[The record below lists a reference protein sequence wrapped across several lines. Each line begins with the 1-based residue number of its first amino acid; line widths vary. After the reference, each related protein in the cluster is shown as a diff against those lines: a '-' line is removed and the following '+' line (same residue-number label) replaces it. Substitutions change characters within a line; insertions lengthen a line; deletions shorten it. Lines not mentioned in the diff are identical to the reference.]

1 MRRLGAYINL
11 IALVVLLSS
20 SSGRGQETV
29 FNGLKSDVK
38 RADNFYN
45 QHQYADAV
53 ALYLIAEEKNKGGA
67 SIYLKLGETYFRL
80 KNNQQSVAWYSKHLQ
95 EQASL
100 PDNDVL
106 NYAEALRGIGDY
118 KEAIKQYKNYQITHG
133 NDQKITEKIWRLTN
147 IQFLLEDSIF
157 YAIRKAE
164 FNIDGSSFYSPTFY
178 KDGLV
183 IVGDKEHKIGGF
195 INLDGTSN
203 THYKTLYFTGLTFD
217 TLPPYLDH
225 YYTEL
230 EEFSKDI
237 SSRLNTGPVS
247 FFADETKIVFTKNGE
262 STRKAGSTL
271 QLFIAEFSEDKW
283 QEPRP
288 MPFNNIKYSVSNPA
302 LNEDGSIIY
311 FVSDMPG
318 GYGSDDLYVSYYK
331 DNSWSKPQNLGD
343 RVNTSG
349 TESFPYLHHGL
360 LYFASDG
367 HGGLGGLD
375 IYKIDL
381 RDIISGEVINP
392 GYPINTSYDDFGIIL
407 NDKGTRGFI
416 SSNRGNGGF
425 SDAIYE
431 IEIDLQTYPLFIAGS
446 IKYKELNWKDSEK
459 FEMLPEAH
467 MYLIDVRRGIQV
479 SESKTDSLG
488 NFEIKI
494 PYASKYIVKVVE
506 ESIGEVKVSFEIP
519 KNKKPDTVHD
529 IVIVKNGSL
538 FKQESSLMVLPVD
551 TDKASLN
558 KSK

>member
-20 SSGRGQETV
+20 EPGHAQESV
-29 FNGLKSDVK
+29 FSGLKSDVK
-38 RADNFYN
+38 RADNFYS

-53 ALYLIAEEKNKGGA
+53 ALYLIAEKKKKGGP
-67 SIYLKLGETYFRL
+67 SIYIKLGETYFKL
-80 KNNQQSVAWYSKHLQ
+80 NNNQQSVAWYGKHLQ
-95 EQASL
+95 EQTSL

-118 KEAIKQYKNYQITHG
+118 KEAISQYKIYLKKHG

-147 IQFLLEDSIF
+147 IEFLLEDSIF
-157 YAIRKAE
+157 YAIRKVDIKL
-164 FNIDGSSFYSPTFY
+164 NGSFYSPMFY

-183 IVGDKEHKIGGF
+183 IVGDKKNKIGGF
-195 INLDGTSN
+195 INHDGTSN
-203 THYKTLYFTGLTFD
+203 SSFKTLYFTGLTLD
-217 TLPPYLDH
+217 TLPPYHDY

-230 EEFSKDI
+230 VEFSKDI
-237 SSRLNTGPVS
+237 SSRLNIGPVS
-247 FFADETKIVFTKNGE
+247 FYPDETKIVFTKNGE
-262 STRKAGSTL
+262 STRKTGSTL
-271 QLFIAEFSEDKW
+271 QLFIAELAEEKW
-283 QEPRP
+283 REPRP

-302 LNEDGSIIY
+302 LNEDGNILY

-331 DNSWSKPQNLGD
+331 DNAWSKPQNLGD

-349 TESFPYLHHGL
+349 VESFPYIHHGL

-407 NDKGTRGFI
+407 NDKGTRGFM

-459 FEMLPEAH
+459 FEMLPEAQ

-488 NFEIKI
+488 NFKIKI
-494 PYASKYIVKVVE
+494 PYASKYMVKVVE
-506 ESIGEVKVSFEIP
+506 ASIGEVKVSFEIP

-538 FKQESSLMVLPVD
+538 FKQESSIIVLPAN